1 MNNTQKSTDDIL
13 SAIKDLMEGNETVS
27 KSNDAPLP
35 DDVLELTK
43 PITED
48 VLELTTPIENNND
61 QVLKNKEEDVLELN
75 QMVDENMKVVDLS
88 AHVQSNILDEID
100 EDLVRRLVKS
110 RLKESLENKIDII
123 IKEVKNIQV
132 VDGGETHSA
141 GSVTKPLSAAA

>member
-27 KSNDAPLP
+27 KSNDSPLP

-48 VLELTTPIENNND
+48 VLELTTPIEKNNE
-61 QVLKNKEEDVLELN
+61 QALKDKEEDVLELN

-123 IKEVKNIQV
+123 IKEELNTLISDRISLSELSLKSKVLKN
-132 VDGGETHSA
+132 
-141 GSVTKPLSAAA
+141 

>member
-13 SAIKDLMEGNETVS
+13 SAIKDLMESNETVS

-48 VLELTTPIENNND
+48 VLELTTPIEINNE
-61 QVLKNKEEDVLELN
+61 QVLKNKKDVLKLN

-88 AHVQSNILDEID
+88 THVQSNILDEVD
-100 EDLVRRLVKS
+100 EDLIRSLVKS
-110 RLKESLENKIDII
+110 RLNESLENKIDVI
-123 IKEVKNIQV
+123 IKEELNTLISDRISLSELSLKSKVLKN
-132 VDGGETHSA
+132 
-141 GSVTKPLSAAA
+141 

>member
-13 SAIKDLMEGNETVS
+13 SAIKDLMEGNEIVP

-48 VLELTTPIENNND
+48 VLELTTPIE
-61 QVLKNKEEDVLELN
+61 KNKEEDVLELN

-88 AHVQSNILDEID
+88 AHVQSNILDEVD
-100 EDLVRRLVKS
+100 EDLIRSLVKS
-110 RLKESLENKIDII
+110 RLKESLENKIDVI
-123 IKEVKNIQV
+123 IKEELNTLISDRISLSELSLKSKVLKN
-132 VDGGETHSA
+132 
-141 GSVTKPLSAAA
+141 

>member
-27 KSNDAPLP
+27 KSNDSPLP

-48 VLELTTPIENNND
+48 VLELTTPIEKNNE

-88 AHVQSNILDEID
+88 AHVQSNILDEVD
-100 EDLVRRLVKS
+100 EDLIRSLVKS
-110 RLKESLENKIDII
+110 RLKESLENKIDVI
-123 IKEVKNIQV
+123 IKEELNTLISDRISLSELSLKSKVLKN
-132 VDGGETHSA
+132 
-141 GSVTKPLSAAA
+141 

>member
-13 SAIKDLMEGNETVS
+13 SAIKDLMEGNDTVP

-48 VLELTTPIENNND
+48 VLELTTPIE
-61 QVLKNKEEDVLELN
+61 KNKEEDVLELN

-88 AHVQSNILDEID
+88 AHVQNNILDEVD
-100 EDLVRRLVKS
+100 EDLIRSLVKS
-110 RLKESLENKIDII
+110 RLKESLENKIDVI
-123 IKEVKNIQV
+123 IKEELNTLISDRISLSELSLKSKVLKN
-132 VDGGETHSA
+132 
-141 GSVTKPLSAAA
+141 

>member
-27 KSNDAPLP
+27 KSNDSPLP

-48 VLELTTPIENNND
+48 VLELTTPIEKNNE

-88 AHVQSNILDEID
+88 AHVQSNILDEVD
-100 EDLVRRLVKS
+100 EDLIRSLVKS
-110 RLKESLENKIDII
+110 RLKESLENKIDVI
-123 IKEVKNIQV
+123 IKEELNTLIS
-132 VDGGETHSA
+132 DRIS
-141 GSVTKPLSAAA
+141 LSELSLKSKVLKK

>member
-27 KSNDAPLP
+27 KSNDSPLP

-48 VLELTTPIENNND
+48 VLELTTPIEKNNE

-88 AHVQSNILDEID
+88 AHVQSNILDEVD
-100 EDLVRRLVKS
+100 EDLIRSLVKN
-110 RLKESLENKIDII
+110 RLKESLENKIDVI
-123 IKEVKNIQV
+123 IKEELNTLISDRISLSELSLKSKVLKN
-132 VDGGETHSA
+132 
-141 GSVTKPLSAAA
+141 

>member
-1 MNNTQKSTDDIL
+1 MNNTQKSTDEIL

-27 KSNDAPLP
+27 KSNDSPLP

-48 VLELTTPIENNND
+48 VLELTTPIEKNNE

-88 AHVQSNILDEID
+88 AHVQSNILDEVD
-100 EDLVRRLVKS
+100 EDLIRSLVKS
-110 RLKESLENKIDII
+110 RLKESLENKIDVI
-123 IKEVKNIQV
+123 IKEELNTLISDRISLSELSLKSKVLKN
-132 VDGGETHSA
+132 
-141 GSVTKPLSAAA
+141 

>member
-27 KSNDAPLP
+27 KSSDSPLP

-48 VLELTTPIENNND
+48 VLELTTPIEKNNE

-88 AHVQSNILDEID
+88 AHVQSNILDEVD
-100 EDLVRRLVKS
+100 EDLIRSLVKS
-110 RLKESLENKIDII
+110 RLKESLENKIDVI
-123 IKEVKNIQV
+123 IKEELNTLISDRISLSELSLKSKVLKN
-132 VDGGETHSA
+132 
-141 GSVTKPLSAAA
+141 

>member
-13 SAIKDLMEGNETVS
+13 SAIKDLMEGNEPVS

-48 VLELTTPIENNND
+48 VLELTTPIEKNNE
-61 QVLKNKEEDVLELN
+61 QVLKNKEDVLELN

-88 AHVQSNILDEID
+88 AHVQSNILDEVD
-100 EDLVRRLVKS
+100 EDLIRSLVKS
-110 RLKESLENKIDII
+110 RLKESLENKIDVI
-123 IKEVKNIQV
+123 IKEELNTLISDRISLSELSLKSKVLKN
-132 VDGGETHSA
+132 
-141 GSVTKPLSAAA
+141 

>member
-13 SAIKDLMEGNETVS
+13 SAIKDLMEGNKTVS
-27 KSNDAPLP
+27 KSNDAPLH
-35 DDVLELTK
+35 DELLELTK

-110 RLKESLENKIDII
+110 QLKESLENKIDII
-123 IKEVKNIQV
+123 IKEELNTLISDRISLSELSLKSKVLKN
-132 VDGGETHSA
+132 
-141 GSVTKPLSAAA
+141 

>member
-27 KSNDAPLP
+27 KSNDSPLP

-48 VLELTTPIENNND
+48 VLELTTPIEKNNE

-88 AHVQSNILDEID
+88 AHVQSNILDEVD
-100 EDLVRRLVKS
+100 EDLIRSLVKS
-110 RLKESLENKIDII
+110 RLKESLEKKIDVI
-123 IKEVKNIQV
+123 IKEELNTLISDRISLSELSLKSKVLKN
-132 VDGGETHSA
+132 
-141 GSVTKPLSAAA
+141 